1 MLKVEISPSKSL
13 NLAVLLIF
21 FCYIANSSLVLA
33 QNKAEIHAAT
43 LSFSVEGEFDQVKED
58 LVMAIESQGA
68 VISYVAHSSDMLNRT
83 APALGI
89 TQPVYHKAEIILFC
103 KAEISHKMLRS
114 DPHSLALCPY
124 PIAIYSLAENPN
136 IVYLSVRK
144 PPTDFKGYGPIHQ
157 LLLKIIAE
165 TIEF

>member
-1 MLKVEISPSKSL
+1 MIEMFKTKLFRIIQG
-13 NLAVLLIF
+13 LLVIF
-21 FCYIANSSLVLA
+21 FCYIASYSLSA
-33 QNKAEIHAAT
+33 EEIKAENHTAT
-43 LSFSVEGEFDQVKED
+43 LTYSVKGEFDQVKED
-58 LVMAIESQGA
+58 LVMAIQSQGA

-89 TQPVYHKAEIILFC
+89 TRPVYLKAEIVLFC
-103 KAEISHKMLRS
+103 KAETSHAMLKA

-124 PIAIYSLAENPN
+124 PIAIYSLYEKPD

-144 PPTDFKGYGPIHQ
+144 PPKDFKEYAAIHQ

>member
-1 MLKVEISPSKSL
+1 MQKIQ
-13 NLAVLLIF
+13 LADLRRPKLALLVIF
-21 FCYIANSSLVLA
+21 FCYIVSPILLA
-33 QNKAEIHAAT
+33 ADIKAQSHAAT
-43 LSFSVEGEFDQVKED
+43 LTFSIEGEFDQVKED

-68 VISYVAHSSDMLNRT
+68 VISYIAHSSAMLNRT

-89 TQPVYHKAEIILFC
+89 SRPVYHKAEIVLFC
-103 KAEISHKMLRS
+103 KAEISHAMLRE

-124 PIAIYSLAENPN
+124 PIAIYLLYEKPN
-136 IVYLSVRK
+136 TIYLSVRK
-144 PPTDFKGYGPIHQ
+144 PPTNFKGYTEIHQ